1 MEDTKEYDALWMLE
15 RKARSIGEDQESF
28 LGPMKSIS
36 SKMPEQAGPSYPIAQ
51 LYGGD
56 SYIAVLQAQYVCTD
70 CGKKY
75 KWQDSLKRHQRVDC
89 GNKEKKFSCNVCDR
103 KFKYQTFSSNKLSLV
118 SSSNDQKDSSETPRI
133 GLLPIHRYNVCT
145 KCGKDYKWRCSLLRH
160 QMTDCGKKEKRFSCS
175 ICPKKYYH
183 RFELEKHYQTS
194 HKILK
199 NKSLRE
205 RYDNVCNRCGKD
217 YKWRCSLSRHQK
229 EECGNKLKK
238 FSCRLCLKKFFRRY
252 KLYHHYQ
259 ECRVLLSKDKI

>member
-1 MEDTKEYDALWMLE
+1 MNLLSRECNMEDTKEYDALWMLE

-103 KFKYQTFSSNKLSLV
+103 KFKY
-118 SSSNDQKDSSETPRI
+118 
-133 GLLPIHRYNVCT
+133 RY
-145 KCGKDYKWRCSLLRH
+145 
-160 QMTDCGKKEKRFSCS
+160 E
-175 ICPKKYYH
+175 
-183 RFELEKHYQTS
+183 
-194 HKILK
+194 LK
-199 NKSLRE
+199 N
-205 RYDNVCNRCGKD
+205 
-217 YKWRCSLSRHQK
+217 HITA
-229 EECGNKLKK
+229 
-238 FSCRLCLKKFFRRY
+238 
-252 KLYHHYQ
+252 HHK
-259 ECRVLLSKDKI
+259 V